1 MNKAGWSSILVVTLV
16 LFFGVAAEAQQ
27 SKKVQRVGILLLVST
42 REATAHLVEAF
53 RHGLRDFGYVE
64 GRNITV
70 EQRFG
75 EGKVERL
82 SDLAADLVR
91 LNVDVIVAATPP
103 AILAAQQAAKTVPIV
118 MVATGDPVA
127 LGFVT
132 SLARPGGNITGLTIL
147 SVELSG
153 KQLELL
159 TEIVPRASQIAV
171 LWNPNSPDT
180 KLAFKETQGTAKAQ
194 KLKLLS
200 LTVQRGEDFDSAF
213 QEASK
218 HRPDAL
224 IVLQDALTFTNRKM
238 IADLEAKRRLP
249 AIFGLTEAVDAGG
262 LMAYGPNRVDQYRR
276 AAAYV
281 DKILKGTKPADLPVE
296 QPKKFEFII
305 NLKAAKQIGLTIPPN
320 VLARADR
327 VIR

>member
-27 SKKVQRVGILLLVST
+27 SKKVQRVGILLVST
-42 REATAHLVEAF
+42 REATADLVEAF

-91 LNVDVIVAATPP
+91 LTVEVIVAATPP

-238 IADLEAKRRLP
+238 IADLAAKRSLP
-249 AIFGLTEAVDAGG
+249 AIFGLTEAVEAGG

-281 DKILKGTKPADLPVE
+281 DKILKGTKPADLPIE
-296 QPKKFEFII
+296 QPMRFDFVVNMKT
-305 NLKAAKQIGLTIPPN
+305 AKELGITFPN
-320 VLARADR
+320 EIMLQVTE
-327 VIR
+327 VIHQ

>member
-27 SKKVQRVGILLLVST
+27 SKKVQRVGILLVST

-238 IADLEAKRRLP
+238 IADLAAKRRLP
-249 AIFGLTEAVDAGG
+249 AIFGLTEAVEAGG
-262 LMAYGPNRVDQYRR
+262 LMAYGPNSLLISPSSSRR
-276 AAAYV
+276 SLSSSST
-281 DKILKGTKPADLPVE
+281 LK
-296 QPKKFEFII
+296 QPSRSASRFRRMCWRGR
-305 NLKAAKQIGLTIPPN
+305 IG
-320 VLARADR
+320 
-327 VIR
+327 

>member
-27 SKKVQRVGILLLVST
+27 SKKVQRVGILLVST

-238 IADLEAKRRLP
+238 IADLAAKRRLP
-249 AIFGLTEAVDAGG
+249 AIFGLTEAVEAVGSSST
-262 LMAYGPNRVDQYRR
+262 LKQPSRSASRFRR
-276 AAAYV
+276 MCWR
-281 DKILKGTKPADLPVE
+281 GR
-296 QPKKFEFII
+296 
-305 NLKAAKQIGLTIPPN
+305 IG
-320 VLARADR
+320 
-327 VIR
+327 

>member
-27 SKKVQRVGILLLVST
+27 SKKVQRVGILLVST

-238 IADLEAKRRLP
+238 IADLAAKRRLP
-249 AIFGLTEAVDAGG
+249 AIFGLTEAVEAGG
-262 LMAYGPNRVDQYRR
+262 LMAYGPNRVDQYQR

>member
-27 SKKVQRVGILLLVST
+27 SKKVQRVGILLVST

-238 IADLEAKRRLP
+238 IADLAAKRRLP
-249 AIFGLTEAVDAGG
+249 AIFGLTEAVEAGG